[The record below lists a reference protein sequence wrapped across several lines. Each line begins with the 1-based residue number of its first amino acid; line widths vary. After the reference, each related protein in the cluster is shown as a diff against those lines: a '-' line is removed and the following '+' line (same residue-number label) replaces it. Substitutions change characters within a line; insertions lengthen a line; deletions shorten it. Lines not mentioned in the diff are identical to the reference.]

1 MYKKLLEIKK
11 EIGTV
16 KKDSVNPFLKNKY
29 VDINSLLEQI
39 TPLFDKYGL
48 GLFQPLSNIDGR
60 PALRT
65 IVTDN
70 DKEII
75 NDVITLPDLQDSQ
88 KMGGAITYYRRYSI
102 LSLLGLGAED
112 DDGNTAS
119 SKSDTSEKTGY
130 VKVADRKAYEKKNR
144 KAFENGESAF

>member
-1 MYKKLLEIKK
+1 MYKKLLEIQK

-29 VDINSLLEQI
+29 VDINSLLEQVK
-39 TPLFDKYGL
+39 PLFDKYGL
-48 GLFQPLSNIDGR
+48 GLFQPLSNVNGR

-112 DDGNTAS
+112 DDGNYAS
-119 SKSDTSEKTGY
+119 KPTIKEKAKQA
-130 VKVADRKAYEKKNR
+130 VKVA
-144 KAFENGESAF
+144 ESEEDIGF